1 MSELSPAQLKAVSV
15 IDDITVTIEN
25 LELSLERQHQQLI
38 SMQMMLDIT
47 TKENKLLKRD
57 AIEAQAEAERLQD
70 ILDKISR

>member
-25 LELSLERQHQQLI
+25 LEQTLERPHQQLI

>member
-15 IDDITVTIEN
+15 IDDITVTVEN
-25 LELSLERQHQQLI
+25 LEQTLERQHQQLI

-47 TKENKLLKRD
+47 RKENKRLKRD